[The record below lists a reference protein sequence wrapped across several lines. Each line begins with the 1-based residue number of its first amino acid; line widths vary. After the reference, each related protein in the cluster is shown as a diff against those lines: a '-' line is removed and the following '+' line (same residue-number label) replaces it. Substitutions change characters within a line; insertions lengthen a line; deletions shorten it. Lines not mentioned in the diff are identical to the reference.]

1 MKENSWREIA
11 LLMKMP
17 GKILMIFLVYIYK
30 NVYKYIYI
38 KYYSCKLSESL
49 ATFARAFYERTTSSK
64 SWKSKW

>member
-30 NVYKYIYI
+30 NVYKFDTLTILSI
-38 KYYSCKLSESL
+38 KNIFL
-49 ATFARAFYERTTSSK
+49 
-64 SWKSKW
+64 